1 MYQPQGHTAT
11 MCSSHA
17 GPLGLCPDGEARAGR
32 VATAQGSGRERG
44 RVGSASRP
52 PTASG
57 QPGGGISALPVLL
70 SPCMPLRLLGP
81 GFLVSAVGQQ
91 PCSTPAAHGACC
103 VSSTGLDG
111 PFPASSPYLADRKGM
126 GVNQL

>member
-1 MYQPQGHTAT
+1 MSQG
-11 MCSSHA
+11 
-17 GPLGLCPDGEARAGR
+17 LGCEGWHVE
-32 VATAQGSGRERG
+32 
-44 RVGSASRP
+44 SASRP

-70 SPCMPLRLLGP
+70 SPCMSLCLLGP
-81 GFLVSAVGQQ
+81 GFLVSAVGRE
-91 PCSTPAAHGACC
+91 PYSTPAVHSACC

-126 GVNQL
+126 GMNQL